1 MRVVSVSF
9 VTKPQAANPRLTFPK
24 KIASLLGITSPRKK
38 MVALVMRKPS
48 GEILFAGQVLLRSGT
63 EIYSATEIK
72 PVLRLVKPGV
82 EIWIEAWRPN

>member
-1 MRVVSVSF
+1 
-9 VTKPQAANPRLTFPK
+9 
-24 KIASLLGITSPRKK
+24 
-38 MVALVMRKPS
+38 MRKPS